1 MTDTALVVFD
11 GVAKHFGDFIAV
23 EPMNLDIREGEFL
36 AIMGSSGCSKT
47 TMLRML
53 AGLEVPS
60 EGEIRLGGKRINE
73 LSTWQRDTPMVWQSL
88 ALFPFLTVKENVE
101 FGLRMRRVA
110 KAERRRLVDKWLE
123 RKQNVGFAELNAIGR
138 ASGGEKRLSTGG
150 YGVGRDSIT

>member
-1 MTDTALVVFD
+1 MW
-11 GVAKHFGDFIAV
+11 
-23 EPMNLDIREGEFL
+23 
-36 AIMGSSGCSKT
+36 SSGCGKT
-47 TMLRML
+47 TVLRML

-88 ALFPFLTVKENVE
+88 ALFPFLTVKANVG

-123 RKQNVGFAELNAIGR
+123 RMQIRSEEHQSELQSLMRIP
-138 ASGGEKRLSTGG
+138 
-150 YGVGRDSIT
+150 

>member
-36 AIMGSSGCSKT
+36 AIMGSSGCGKT

-88 ALFPFLTVKENVE
+88 ALFPFITVQENGE
-101 FGLRMRRVA
+101 FGRRLQSVA
-110 KAERRRLVDKWLE
+110 KAKRRSLVHKW
-123 RKQNVGFAELNAIGR
+123 R
-138 ASGGEKRLSTGG
+138 ARLSSEESRVGQE
-150 YGVGRDSIT
+150 GVRTS